1 MGRMNLLSGG
11 IGELPTKEFLCGG
24 EFSDGGGVEFG
35 VGGGG
40 SGVGEQRGLQV
51 RKPKD
56 PQKRNLDDE
65 DEDKDDN
72 DDDDDQDEDND
83 NDQDEDDDGDQ
94 AEKKNEKAKD
104 KEKEKDKEELIEWEN
119 TCYNNKDKV
128 QEDELVE
135 DLGDMHE
142 DDLDEPV
149 SKPKQSHDCGFHV
162 LLYIKGFEKGEI
174 LNYDKEKLEIFRIT
188 LAADLLTDS
197 RNKKIATRDH
207 NEAPTAEDD
216 LIMVDEGFTYQLE
229 QFSGAFQGAEYDNTD
244 MDNGGGSKSYRTEEE
259 MKSEKT
265 SESSK
270 KTSENNKNTDTET
283 EKRNA
288 DMDHGGGSKGDRTE
302 EEKES
307 EKTSKSSK
315 KTSENNKDT
324 DTETEKSNADM
335 DHGGGSK
342 GYCTAE
348 KRESEKT
355 SENSSKKTSKKYSEE
370 DNEVRGSKSMEEGE
384 DSEEKNGKREDF

>member
-1 MGRMNLLSGG
+1 
-11 IGELPTKEFLCGG
+11 
-24 EFSDGGGVEFG
+24 
-35 VGGGG
+35 
-40 SGVGEQRGLQV
+40 LQ
-51 RKPKD
+51 
-56 PQKRNLDDE
+56 
-65 DEDKDDN
+65 
-72 DDDDDQDEDND
+72 
-83 NDQDEDDDGDQ
+83 
-94 AEKKNEKAKD
+94 
-104 KEKEKDKEELIEWEN
+104 
-119 TCYNNKDKV
+119 
-128 QEDELVE
+128 
-135 DLGDMHE
+135 
-142 DDLDEPV
+142 
-149 SKPKQSHDCGFHV
+149 
-162 LLYIKGFEKGEI
+162 
-174 LNYDKEKLEIFRIT
+174 EKLEIFRIT

-288 DMDHGGGSKGDRTE
+288 DMDHGGGSKG
-302 EEKES
+302 
-307 EKTSKSSK
+307 
-315 KTSENNKDT
+315 
-324 DTETEKSNADM
+324 
-335 DHGGGSK
+335 
-342 GYCTAE
+342 YCTAE